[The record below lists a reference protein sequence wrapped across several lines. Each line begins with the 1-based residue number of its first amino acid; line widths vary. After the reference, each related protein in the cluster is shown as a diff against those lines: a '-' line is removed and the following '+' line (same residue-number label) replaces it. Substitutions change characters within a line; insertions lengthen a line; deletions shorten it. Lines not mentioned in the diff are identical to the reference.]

1 MVQHRISHLPSR
13 VGLGRVAGHQINK
26 YFESEVGSGQAK
38 PGVTQGLVLG
48 VSRYSDGQVKSQ
60 PAGTKHTWMSEAP
73 YKRKTNKKPDGADQG
88 PHMRC

>member
-48 VSRYSDGQVKSQ
+48 VSRYSDGQLRVSRQ
-60 PAGTKHTWMSEAP
+60 EPNTPGCQRLHTKEKQTKNQMELIKAP
-73 YKRKTNKKPDGADQG
+73 T
-88 PHMRC
+88 